1 MSLRTCVG
9 IAVVTLL
16 TPSLAANPPSGTVP
30 VIYCTDLFHPH
41 DDPDD
46 HFDLA
51 TIYAIPE
58 IRLLGIVLDQGGKQE
73 QRPGRIPV
81 SQLNALT
88 GRSVPSAIGLESP
101 LQHPGDT
108 GRAQPERF
116 QAGINLLLDS
126 LRASP
131 EPVVILAV
139 GSVRDLVAAFNREPD
154 LFRRK
159 VLRIG
164 CYIGE
169 ASDEAFVEYNVGLD
183 PQAYV
188 GLMRSSLPIY
198 WLPCFD
204 GGVWQNSGHASFWQA
219 SHADV
224 LRHAPP
230 ELIQYFIYALEHD
243 TSDPLAFVR
252 APVDP
257 ARQQRLFDQMRS
269 FWCTA
274 TFAVLI
280 GRDLQQTEGRYET
293 TPREAGR
300 PVDPTLA
307 NELFRFEAVDVTIT
321 DTGVVRYG
329 KSSDS
334 HSVWRFRVRDRSHY
348 ARGMTEATARLLE
361 QIPVQ
366 RNADPA
372 AAEKLSEPRKEPE

>member
-1 MSLRTCVG
+1 MILRTSV
-9 IAVVTLL
+9 A
-16 TPSLAANPPSGTVP
+16 LAAAVLLSPGQAAEPPAATVP

-58 IRLLGIVLDQGGKQE
+58 IRLLGIVLDQGGNQE

-88 GRSVPSAIGLESP
+88 GRSVPTAIGLESP
-101 LQHPGDT
+101 LRNPGDT
-108 GRAQPERF
+108 GLTQPERY
-116 QAGINLLLDS
+116 QAGIQLLIDS

-131 EPVVILAV
+131 EPVIILAV
-139 GSVRDLVAAFNREPD
+139 GSVRDIVAAFNREPD
-154 LFRRK
+154 LFRQK
-159 VLRIG
+159 VLRLG
-164 CYIGE
+164 VYIGE
-169 ASDEAFVEYNVGLD
+169 ASQEEFVEYNVGLD

-188 GLMRSSLPIY
+188 GLMRSGLPIY
-198 WLPCFD
+198 WVPCFD
-204 GGVWQNSGHASFWQA
+204 GGVWQNRGHASFWQA

-230 ELIQYFIYALEHD
+230 ELIQYFIYALERD
-243 TSDPLAFVR
+243 TTDPLAFVR

-280 GRDLQQTEGRYET
+280 GRDLKQQDGRYTT
-293 TPREAGR
+293 TPRKGGV

-307 NELFRFEAVDVTIT
+307 NELFTFEAVDVTIT
-321 DTGVVRYG
+321 DAGVVRYG
-329 KSSDS
+329 QSPDS
-334 HSVWRFRVRDRSHY
+334 HSVWRFRVRDRSNY
-348 ARGMTEATARLLE
+348 TRGMTEATARLLE
-361 QIPVQ
+361 EFPVQ
-366 RNADPA
+366 RRAGT
-372 AAEKLSEPRKEPE
+372 